1 MALLVMS
8 SSIISAQEKVIHLD
22 EVIVSS
28 QEESEKAFG
37 QLSNYIA
44 FDDDFKYRYELRKSK
59 LTNKVYYFPDTTI
72 AKTQVLKHFKNAARK
87 SDDKDAF
94 VKYFEQKHLHY
105 IDSLEPGTVSGI
117 YNTMRLT
124 TLNGYLDGLVVL
136 GGWD

>member
-1 MALLVMS
+1 MKILKLVSMALLVMS

-59 LTNKVYYFPDTTI
+59 LNWQLCQDEKNKILEDW
-72 AKTQVLKHFKNAARK
+72 LKK
-87 SDDKDAF
+87 SIKSSEMLEKKF
-94 VKYFEQKHLHY
+94 
-105 IDSLEPGTVSGI
+105 DSNNNLS
-117 YNTMRLT
+117 R
-124 TLNGYLDGLVVL
+124 
-136 GGWD
+136 

>member
-72 AKTQVLKHFKNAARK
+72 AKTQVLKHFKKVRN
-87 SDDKDAF
+87 F
-94 VKYFEQKHLHY
+94 QNWNQK
-105 IDSLEPGTVSGI
+105 
-117 YNTMRLT
+117 LT
-124 TLNGYLDGLVVL
+124 RNHEVAQPEAGYLQKMKNFCARRFLRCLAPHTAANVRIS
-136 GGWD
+136 